1 MLDIRQIREHAEQL
15 QKVANRKGITISIES
30 LLTLEQERLACL
42 KECEQLR
49 AQRNRWT
56 EELKHS
62 QGGDTG
68 SLAQEVNRIRAQVR
82 ELNEKLR
89 PLEAARQ
96 RLDSRCKEL
105 MLLVPNLVSAD
116 TPDGSSDHDNVE
128 LRRVGAVPSFAFPAK
143 DHVELGSSLKLF
155 DLPKG
160 VAAAGSRGYYLTGA
174 GVYLHR
180 AVQQL
185 AIDLLV
191 SKGFTLL
198 EVPLL
203 VRESALIHTGFF
215 PEGKSQTYSIEGE
228 DHWLIGTAEVPLVS
242 YHSGDW
248 LDVSSPI
255 CLAAA
260 SVCFRKEAGSAGRD
274 VRGLYRVHQ
283 FSKVEQVVIC
293 RADLSVS
300 EEMHEKITA
309 HAEELL
315 QLLELPYRVVQ
326 VCVGDMS
333 AKNYKQYD
341 IETWMPSR
349 EQYGET
355 HSSSQLLDY
364 QARRSNLRYKD
375 EHGKTRYCYTLNNTA
390 VASPRIL
397 IPLLENHQRED
408 GSVYIPEALR
418 PYLYEWTEIR

>member
-1 MLDIRQIREHAEQL
+1 MLPIRQIREQAEQL
-15 QKVANRKGITISIES
+15 QSVADRKGIPVNIEE
-30 LLTLEQERLACL
+30 LLKLDQARLACL
-42 KECEQLR
+42 QECEQLR
-49 AQRNRWT
+49 AQRNQWT
-56 EELKHS
+56 EQLKYS
-62 QGGDTG
+62 QG
-68 SLAQEVNRIRAQVR
+68 NRPGGLPEEANELRAQVR

-89 PLEAARQ
+89 PLEAERQ
-96 RLDSRCKEL
+96 RLDSRYQEL
-105 MLLVPNLVSAD
+105 MQLVPNLVSAD
-116 TPDGSSDHDNVE
+116 TPDGESDRDNIE
-128 LRRVGAVPSFAFPAK
+128 LRRVGAIPTFDFPAK
-143 DHVELGSSLKLF
+143 DHVELGADLKLF

-160 VAAAGSRGYYLTGA
+160 VATAGTRGYYLTGA

-185 AIDLLV
+185 AVDLLV
-191 SKGFTLL
+191 GKGFTLL

-215 PEGKSQTYSIEGE
+215 PEGKNQTYSIEGE
-228 DHWLIGTAEVPLVS
+228 DHWLVGTSEVPLVS
-242 YHSGDW
+242 YYSGDW
-248 LDVSSPI
+248 IDVSKPV
-255 CLAAA
+255 CLAAS

-283 FSKVEQVVIC
+283 FSKVEQVVLC
-293 RADLSVS
+293 RADLGVS

-309 HAEELL
+309 YAEELL

-375 EHGKTRYCYTLNNTA
+375 EAGQARYCYTLNNTA

-418 PYLYEWTEIR
+418 PYMYEWSEIR